1 MPRMLFDTRWWLKYS
16 KRMKKRKIL
25 LSSWFICCTL
35 ITFAQER
42 KCAVKPLDTK
52 SQFRN
57 TKLDEAVKRVLEHSN
72 RNSRTV
78 TEIITIPIVV
88 HVIHNTA
95 SGEIGGPENGN
106 ISNEQIFSQI
116 KVLNNDFRRKVNTPG
131 FNNHPAG
138 ADLELNFELARFTP
152 DGLPSSGIVR
162 VFNNRT
168 DYDVFNDNEL
178 LSSLSYWD
186 ADRYLNIWV
195 TTLQD
200 NYIGYAEFPTGDFNG
215 LDFDETNPRTDG
227 LIIDHEVFG
236 NQTGTARNGIY
247 TYGRTVTHEVGHW
260 FGLIHTWGDAFC
272 GTDYCDDTPTV
283 RGANN
288 TITCEARPS
297 RCDGVSRIPMI
308 ENYMD
313 YTPDSC
319 MHIFTMDQKNRVQ
332 AILEIS
338 QRRNRLIKAAKLN
351 FIPVE
356 QPELSI
362 LNNPGSNA
370 DVQIKVQ
377 LPDFQ
382 DFEINMFTSRGQ
394 LIYSNKFLDS
404 PGLLSPI
411 SEFTK
416 QKGLMLVQL
425 STRDFV
431 TTKKVMLL

>member
-1 MPRMLFDTRWWLKYS
+1 MIIFG
-16 KRMKKRKIL
+16 
-25 LSSWFICCTL
+25 
-35 ITFAQER
+35 QER
-42 KCAVKPLDTK
+42 KCAVRPLDIQ
-52 SQFRN
+52 SQLRN
-57 TKLDEAVKRVLEHSN
+57 TKLDEAINRVLEKDG
-72 RNSRTV
+72 RNSRTSA
-78 TEIITIPIVV
+78 ELITIPVVV

-95 SGEIGGPENGN
+95 SGEIGGSANGN

-116 KVLNNDFRRKVNTPG
+116 KVLNNDFRRKIGTAG
-131 FNNHPAG
+131 FNNNPAG
-138 ADLELNFELARFTP
+138 ADLELNFELARFSP

-162 VFNNRT
+162 VFNNRV

-195 TTLQD
+195 TTLTN

-227 LIIDHEVFG
+227 LIIDHKVFG
-236 NQTGTARNGIY
+236 NQTGTAVNGIY

-283 RGANN
+283 RGPNN
-288 TITCEARPS
+288 TITCETRPS

-319 MHIFTMDQKNRVQ
+319 MHIFTMDQKNRVR

-356 QPELSI
+356 KPELSI
-362 LNNPGSNA
+362 LNNPGTNE
-370 DVQIKVQ
+370 DVLIKIQ

-382 DFEINMFTSRGQ
+382 DFEINIYTMDGRK
-394 LIYSNKFLDS
+394 IYSNKFLDF

-416 QKGLMLVQL
+416 QKGTFIIQL
-425 STRDFV
+425 STQDFV
-431 TTKKVMLL
+431 TTKKVILL